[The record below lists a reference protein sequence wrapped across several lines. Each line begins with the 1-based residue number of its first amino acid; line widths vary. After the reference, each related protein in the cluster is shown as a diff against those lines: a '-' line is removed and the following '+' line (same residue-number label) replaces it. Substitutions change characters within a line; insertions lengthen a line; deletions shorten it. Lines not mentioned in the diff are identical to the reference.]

1 MNDEEKMTID
11 EWNETRILVD
21 EYVEQLDK
29 KQLSVDLEATTP
41 DELELRK
48 LADIIYFHATLIE
61 PEITGDIKE
70 ISKLTN
76 GQIVGKKDLETG
88 EFKPSHVLKEKHSIE
103 RKILADS
110 EAYHGNL
117 VAAMKGIR
125 DSVRYTVIFS
135 DQNYTVNVDNF
146 LHQLEN
152 MGYYDLEV
160 KNNWGSK
167 ACQGINVKLRAKDG
181 TFFEIQFHTDRGHYI
196 KEKCTRKLYRVIRD
210 DNAPAKL
217 RGMASKLRKILQAA
231 VFAPAGAKE
240 YKFDSSL
247 KRR

>member
-1 MNDEEKMTID
+1 MNDETKMTIA

-21 EYVEQLDK
+21 EYVEMLDK
-29 KQLSVDLEATTP
+29 KQLSA
-41 DELELRK
+41 ELEQNTKDDAELKK
-48 LADIIYFHATLIE
+48 LASIVYIHATEIE
-61 PEITGDIKE
+61 PEITDDIRK

-76 GQIVGKKDLETG
+76 GQIVGQKDLETG
-88 EFKPSHVLKEKHSIE
+88 ITKPSHVLKEKHSIE

-117 VAAMKGIR
+117 IDAMKGIR
-125 DSVRYTVIFS
+125 DSVRYTIIFDDKS
-135 DQNYTVNVDNF
+135 YTTSVDDF
-146 LHQLEN
+146 LHQLEE
-152 MGYYDLEV
+152 MGYSDIEV
-160 KNNWGSK
+160 KNNWGSE

-196 KEKCTRKLYRVIRD
+196 KEGCTRKLYRVIRD

-217 RGMASKLRKILQAA
+217 KFMATKLRKILQKA
-231 VFAPAGAKE
+231 VIVPRGALE
-240 YKFDSSL
+240 YEFNSSL